1 MIRHLSTGQ
10 VCRALRSACLPLFC
24 LLFLPLVLSAQNAGS
39 PTATVATVASNAG
52 TDDDDGKGAAHPAP
66 EPDTWMLLGTGT
78 VVLLLL
84 YTRRRVRVLTPR
96 TAQHQT

>member
-24 LLFLPLVLSAQNAGS
+24 LLLLPLVLSAQNAGG
-39 PTATVATVASNAG
+39 PTATIAPNAG

-84 YTRRRVRVLTPR
+84 YTRRRVRVMTPP